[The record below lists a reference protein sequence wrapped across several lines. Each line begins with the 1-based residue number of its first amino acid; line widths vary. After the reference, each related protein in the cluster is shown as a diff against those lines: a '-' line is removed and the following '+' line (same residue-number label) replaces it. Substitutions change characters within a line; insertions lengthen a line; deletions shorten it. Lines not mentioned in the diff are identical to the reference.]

1 MKFTCT
7 RENLVHALEL
17 VSGVAGKHTNLPILE
32 NILIQAEESRVLVA
46 STNLEL
52 AVSSTFR
59 AKVESHGK
67 FTVPAKT
74 LGEYVRLL
82 QGDQVSFVLEGNEL
96 AVSCGS
102 SSTKMKGSPAD
113 DYPVLPE
120 ADSSDEG
127 YRILVEPFRD
137 ALSKTVVAVAKND
150 IRPELSGVA
159 FNFFQE
165 RYAGLVLAATD
176 SYRLAEKK
184 LSVAQGKAAKRV
196 IVPGR
201 TVQELIRLLG
211 VARLADQSESQ
222 VRLTVNESQLVVHY
236 GGFELVS
243 RMVDGNYPDYTQI
256 IPESFKTTA
265 FFPAD
270 VMVNKIK
277 AASLFSTTGVNAV
290 SFDFNVASGTIGV
303 SSTST
308 QKGEH
313 SSEVDVEVSGEE
325 NSILL
330 NHKYVLDGLQHVGGD
345 VEFSM
350 NSADTPCVLKS
361 KNADDYVY
369 IVMPI
374 RQ

>member
-7 RENLVHALEL
+7 RENLVHALDL
-17 VSGVAGKHTNLPILE
+17 VNGVAGKHTNLPILE
-32 NILIQAEESRVLVA
+32 NILLEAEESKVLVA

-52 AVSSTFR
+52 AVSSTIR
-59 AKVESHGK
+59 AKVETQGK

-120 ADSSDEG
+120 ADTENG
-127 YRILVEPFRD
+127 YSILVEPFRD
-137 ALSKTVVAVAKND
+137 ALSKVVIAVAKND

-165 RYAGLVLAATD
+165 RYKGLVLAATD

-184 LSVAQGKAAKRV
+184 VSVAQGDTPTRV

-211 VARLADQSESQ
+211 VARSGDQLESQ
-222 VRLTVNESQLVVHY
+222 VRFSVSDSQLVVHY
-236 GGFELVS
+236 GAFELIS
-243 RMVDGNYPDYTQI
+243 RLVDGNYPDYAQI
-256 IPESFKTTA
+256 IPDTFKTTA
-265 FFPAD
+265 NFPAD
-270 VMVNKIK
+270 VMINKIK

-290 SFDFNVASGTIGV
+290 SFDFNVTTGTIGV

-313 SSEVDVEVSGEE
+313 SSEMDVEVTGEE

-330 NHKYVLDGLQHVGGD
+330 NHRYVLEGLQQIGGE
-345 VEFSM
+345 VEFAM
-350 NSADTPCVLKS
+350 NSTDAPCLLKAKGS
-361 KNADDYVY
+361 DDYLY